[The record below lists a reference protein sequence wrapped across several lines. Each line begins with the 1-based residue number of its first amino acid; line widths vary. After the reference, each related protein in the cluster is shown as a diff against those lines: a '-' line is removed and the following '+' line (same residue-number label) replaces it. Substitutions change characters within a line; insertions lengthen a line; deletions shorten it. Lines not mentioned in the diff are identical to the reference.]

1 MFQNQILDLKQ
12 ANVKLYNEID
22 ELEQYNRR
30 SCIRID
36 DIPQVSNKSS
46 EDVFDNIVEMFV
58 KAGTEDV
65 EQSNDRTHRIEKSYH
80 HKISKKCV
88 GT

>member
-22 ELEQYNRR
+22 GLEQYNRR
-30 SCIRID
+30 SCIKID

-46 EDVFDNIVEMFV
+46 EDVFDNIVEMFL
-58 KAGTEDV
+58 KAGTEDAFPCK
-65 EQSNDRTHRIEKSYH
+65 Q
-80 HKISKKCV
+80 
-88 GT
+88 

>member
-36 DIPQVSNKSS
+36 DIPQVCNKSS
-46 EDVFDNIVEMFV
+46 EDVFDNIVEIFV
-58 KAGTEDV
+58 KASTEDV
-65 EQSNDRTHRIEKSYH
+65 
-80 HKISKKCV
+80 
-88 GT
+88 

>member
-36 DIPQVSNKSS
+36 DIPQVCNKSS
-46 EDVFDNIVEMFV
+46 EDVFDNIVEIFV
-58 KAGTEDV
+58 KASTEDV

-88 GT
+88 RT